1 MVYCAAMM
9 KEEVS
14 GVARAGYLVVEITAL
29 YLKNLEEIFKFPSF
43 AMPVVKGVFRDEGA
57 VFLRRNTLEGIGRAT
72 MELLCSI
79 QDLRVV
85 PDLPGELKL
94 LVRQER
100 DRHSFQCTIEA
111 LAPKHGRKM
120 FSWRAVPA
128 GLFGFGDAPGLRS
141 EAAILDRGAIQP
153 LSEMIGSLLGKIR

>member
-14 GVARAGYLVVEITAL
+14 GVARAGYLIVEITAL

-57 VFLRRNTLEGIGRAT
+57 VFFRQPTLEGIGRAT
-72 MELLCSI
+72 LELLGSI
-79 QDLRVV
+79 PDLRVV

-100 DRHSFQCTIEA
+100 ERHSFQCSIEA

-120 FSWRAVPA
+120 FSWRAVPT
-128 GLFGFGDAPGLRS
+128 GLFGVNDRPGYRS
-141 EAAILDRGAIQP
+141 EPAFLDKGAIEP